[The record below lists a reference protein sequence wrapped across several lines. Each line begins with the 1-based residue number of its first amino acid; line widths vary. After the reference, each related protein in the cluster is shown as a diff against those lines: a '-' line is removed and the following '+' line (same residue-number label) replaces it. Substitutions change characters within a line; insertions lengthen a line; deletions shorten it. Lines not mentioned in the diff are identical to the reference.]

1 LCWCQRHPSI
11 RPERCYAFHFGPA
24 FVA

>member
-11 RPERCYAFHFGPA
+11 PPERCYAFHFGPA